1 MPAHELQESMH
12 KGDSSE
18 KTFEEEVWV
27 TVGRGVK
34 ADYISGDFFVVV
46 LFRKDRILK
55 NIIRQQFFYRQTI
68 PTPEFDQTVYKYF
81 RKDDKLEML
90 WTIPNNATC
99 LYLPLMGAD
108 LPKEH
113 LPLLE
118 MVEAFKRGDLDKKHL
133 EKEKSTARN

>member
-1 MPAHELQESMH
+1 MH
-12 KGDSSE
+12 KGDNSE
-18 KTFEEEVWV
+18 KTFEEEIWV
-27 TVGRGVK
+27 TIDRGVN

-46 LFRKDRILK
+46 LFRRDRILK
-55 NIIRQQFFYRQTI
+55 NIIRQQFFYRQTL

-81 RKDDKLEML
+81 LKEEKLEML

-99 LYLPLMGAD
+99 QYMPLMTD

-118 MVEAFKRGDLDKKHL
+118 MVESFMRGDIDKKHL
-133 EKEKSTARN
+133 EKEKLTTRS